1 MKVNL
6 HDLAFL
12 DQAKNILAREICQG
26 IYEFLAEGPGVAHGE
41 KQYLIFLE
49 YVTPRL
55 PLSVHK
61 KMSAHSVQCSRL
73 ASDRENVYECLVL
86 LYRWADE
93 QTNK

>member
-41 KQYLIFLE
+41 KTIFDFFSISYPQATHE
-49 YVTPRL
+49 CSQKNVSPFG
-55 PLSVHK
+55 P
-61 KMSAHSVQCSRL
+61 VQPFGQR
-73 ASDRENVYECLVL
+73 
-86 LYRWADE
+86 
-93 QTNK
+93 